1 MEKMQILSVLVE
13 NTAGVLSQVSRM
25 FSRKGYNIDSLAVGP
40 TDDPAISRITIM
52 IEVDDL
58 MIQQIANQLNK
69 LLPVISVKI
78 LERETAVC
86 RELILVKVR
95 VEDRNQRDEIIQLAN
110 IFRVSIVDVAMKSL
124 TICITGDHSKSHA
137 LLSLLSEFGIL
148 ELVRTGAVALE
159 RGSGTIRSTDGN

>member
-52 IEVDDL
+52 LSVDDL
-58 MIQQIANQLNK
+58 MAQQVANQLNK
-69 LLPVISVKI
+69 LLPVISVKLLPVDNSI
-78 LERETAVC
+78 C

-95 VEDRNQRDEIIQLAN
+95 VADRGVRDEIIQLSN
-110 IFRVSIVDVAMKSL
+110 IFRVSIVDVALDSL
-124 TICITGDHSKSHA
+124 TICITGDHSKSDA
-137 LLSLLSEFGIL
+137 LLGLLNEFGIL

-159 RGSGTIRSTDGN
+159 RGSGTISSDT

>member
-78 LERETAVC
+78 LEQESSVC
-86 RELILVKVR
+86 RELILVKVK

-124 TICITGDHSKSHA
+124 TICITGDHSKSDA
-137 LLSLLSEFGIL
+137 LLGLLSEFGIL

-159 RGSGTIRSTDGN
+159 RGSGTINSSNN

>member
-78 LERETAVC
+78 LEQESSIC
-86 RELILVKVR
+86 RELILVKVK

-137 LLSLLSEFGIL
+137 LLGLLSEFGIL

-159 RGSGTIRSTDGN
+159 RGSGTINSTNN

>member
-78 LERETAVC
+78 LEQESSVC
-86 RELILVKVR
+86 RELILVKVK

-124 TICITGDHSKSHA
+124 TICITGDHSKSDA
-137 LLSLLSEFGIL
+137 LLGLLSEFGIL

-159 RGSGTIRSTDGN
+159 RGSGTINSANN

>member
-1 MEKMQILSVLVE
+1 MKKMQILSVLVE

-78 LERETAVC
+78 LDQESSVC
-86 RELILVKVR
+86 RELILVKVK

-137 LLSLLSEFGIL
+137 LLGLLAEFGIL

-159 RGSGTIRSTDGN
+159 RGSGTINSGNN

>member
-25 FSRKGYNIDSLAVGP
+25 FSRKGYNINSLAVGP

-78 LERETAVC
+78 LDQEASIC
-86 RELILVKVR
+86 RELILVKVK

-124 TICITGDHSKSHA
+124 TICITGDHSKSDA
-137 LLSLLSEFGIL
+137 LLGLLSEFGIL

-159 RGSGTIRSTDGN
+159 RGSGTINSANN

>member
-40 TDDPAISRITIM
+40 TDDPAVSRITIM
-52 IEVDDL
+52 IQVDDR

-78 LERETAVC
+78 LERENAVC

-95 VEDRNQRDEIIQLAN
+95 VRDRGERDEIIQLAN
-110 IFRVSIVDVAMKSL
+110 IFRVSIVDVARESL
-124 TICITGDHSKSHA
+124 TICITGDHSKSDA
-137 LLSLLSEFGIL
+137 LLGLLADFGIL

-159 RGSGTIRSTDGN
+159 RGSGTING

>member
-78 LERETAVC
+78 LEKETSVC
-86 RELILVKVR
+86 RELILVKVK

-137 LLSLLSEFGIL
+137 LLGLLSEFGIL

-159 RGSGTIRSTDGN
+159 RGSGTIHCGNN

>member
-78 LERETAVC
+78 LEQESSVC
-86 RELILVKVR
+86 RELILVKVK

-137 LLSLLSEFGIL
+137 LLGLLSEFGIL

-159 RGSGTIRSTDGN
+159 RGSGTINSTNN

>member
-78 LERETAVC
+78 LEQESSVC
-86 RELILVKVR
+86 RELILVKVK

-137 LLSLLSEFGIL
+137 LLGLLSEFGIL

-159 RGSGTIRSTDGN
+159 RGSGTINSANN

>member
-1 MEKMQILSVLVE
+1 MKKMQILSVLVE

-78 LERETAVC
+78 LEQESSIC
-86 RELILVKVR
+86 RELILVKVK

-137 LLSLLSEFGIL
+137 LLGLLSEFGIL

-159 RGSGTIRSTDGN
+159 RGSGTINSSNN

>member
-78 LERETAVC
+78 LEKETSVC
-86 RELILVKVR
+86 RELILVKVK

-137 LLSLLSEFGIL
+137 LLGLLSEFGIL

-159 RGSGTIRSTDGN
+159 RGSGTINCGNN

>member
-25 FSRKGYNIDSLAVGP
+25 FSRKGFNIDSLAVGP

-78 LERETAVC
+78 LEQETSVC
-86 RELILVKVR
+86 RELILVKVK

-137 LLSLLSEFGIL
+137 LLGLLSEFGIL

-159 RGSGTIRSTDGN
+159 RGSGTIHCGNN